1 MVPPIPGSETIRE
14 PFSSERGPVRFGHTG
29 FVVERAKVRH
39 HLSEKLGRLPERGR
53 DEKDERTRMVDHLME
68 RERRRLRAV
77 EGRGCVPPP
86 GSSGKNE
93 MIPAERSPT
102 LIRVRYSTPIAS
114 NNAIIVHHPG
124 CAPLGG
130 A

>member
-1 MVPPIPGSETIRE
+1 MVPPIPGSETKRE
-14 PFSSERGPVRFGHTG
+14 PYSSERGPVRFGHTG

-39 HLSEKLGRLPERGR
+39 HLSEELGRLPERGR
-53 DEKDERTRMVDHLME
+53 DKKDERTRMGNHLME
-68 RERRRLRAV
+68 RERRCLRAV
-77 EGRGCVPPP
+77 EGRGSVAP